1 MKLSSLTSEGDLLYT
16 LQIDISMDSSIAAI
30 HFVLK
35 VHILA
40 LLSVLSV
47 EKFEQKEKRNVVFI

>member
-1 MKLSSLTSEGDLLYT
+1 MKLSSPTSEGDLLYT

-40 LLSVLSV
+40 LLSVLAV
-47 EKFEQKEKRNVVFI
+47 EKCEQ